1 MKKRKW
7 YRDELE
13 RDPIAELRRIRDEN
27 AKKYPTVEELF
38 AYLDTTPSWE
48 EIHADLQ
55 RQVAKRKA
63 KRKAKLAARPVPE
76 IPKPLPLIFPKDE

>member
-38 AYLDTTPSWE
+38 AYLSTTPSWE
-48 EIHADLQ
+48 
-55 RQVAKRKA
+55 
-63 KRKAKLAARPVPE
+63 
-76 IPKPLPLIFPKDE
+76 

>member
-13 RDPIAELRRIRDEN
+13 RDPIVELSQIRDEN

-38 AYLDTTPSWE
+38 AYLNTTPSWE
-48 EIHADLQ
+48 EIHADL
-55 RQVAKRKA
+55 KR
-63 KRKAKLAARPVPE
+63 
-76 IPKPLPLIFPKDE
+76 